1 MEFENALPLPINFT
15 VGANTY
21 ENTKDRFPRR
31 FNIFVPLESIDA
43 LCSHFQALKED
54 QSKHKEGN
62 VFDMRER
69 TKIRVQGVYI
79 SANGK
84 KNTYDDDEE
93 DYGAF
98 GSVNPRML
106 PNAKPTVV
114 PQEEEPKAD
123 YNMNW
128 DSEIPF

>member
-1 MEFENALPLPINFT
+1 MFLTWE
-15 VGANTY
+15 
-21 ENTKDRFPRR
+21 K
-31 FNIFVPLESIDA
+31 
-43 LCSHFQALKED
+43 K
-54 QSKHKEGN
+54 
-62 VFDMRER
+62 

-84 KNTYDDDEE
+84 KNTFDDDEE

-98 GSVNPRML
+98 GSVNPRLL
-106 PNAKPTVV
+106 PNAKPIAV

-123 YNMNW
+123 YNVNW